1 MHHGSRVRGRSK
13 TSKLASLTPVT
24 AHFNLISMTN
34 LEIAFNVITCI
45 IVTVAM
51 VVILTKFLK
60 RLKQIEI
67 ERWGDNSKY
76 SQDDSMFSAFK
87 WILGKKKKLIKG
99 EKVKTKA

>member
-1 MHHGSRVRGRSK
+1 MS
-13 TSKLASLTPVT
+13 T
-24 AHFNLISMTN
+24 

-76 SQDDSMFSAFK
+76 SQDDSMFSALK
-87 WILGKKKKLIKG
+87 WILGKKKTLIKEG
-99 EKVKTKA
+99 KPKTKS